1 MAAPRR
7 VSARSW
13 SERWARGCAAPPRRT
28 RAPLLRRCR
37 TCRATGARPGWG
49 RGSQPP
55 SWLGFGLWVL
65 VFGFGASRTSGLTG
79 QREREVP
86 RDEKTRIFAFFV
98 RGKKRGTRRFSTRNA
113 LRNVAFS
120 PLPENAQENSTQKI
134 SRSRDRETW
143 SPFFVLFRGSDAVE
157 GVRAPSPRS
166 LADASVNRGGGLLGL
181 GRGLGL
187 RRGDVRGDSAR
198 VRGGGVGQKKHEAN
212 PHSEDPGCVP

>member
-98 RGKKRGTRRFSTRNA
+98 RGKKRGTRGFSTRTRFGT
-113 LRNVAFS
+113 LRFR
-120 PLPENAQENSTQKI
+120 PK
-134 SRSRDRETW
+134 RSLVRVTEKSGARFLC
-143 SPFFVLFRGSDAVE
+143 FFGGSDAVE